1 MQYEKIKCAF
11 RFASF
16 ATRQAVPTGRRYFL
30 YREKA
35 HRVVELRGKSAIISA
50 LFLSSESVMQYPI
63 NEMFQTLQGEGF
75 YTGVPAIFIRLQG
88 CPVGCSW
95 CDTKHTWEKLADRE
109 TALGDILVK
118 TVETDAWGN
127 ADAALLIETIQRQG
141 WTARHVVITGG
152 EPSIYDLRPLT
163 TALEAQGFQCQ
174 IETSGTHEVHCSEKT
189 WVTVSPK
196 VNMRGGYDVLAQ
208 ALQRA
213 DEIKHPVARERDVEA
228 LDELLAT
235 LSDSKARIIALQP
248 ISRKEAATKLCI
260 ETCIARNWRLSMQTH
275 KYLNIA

>member
-1 MQYEKIKCAF
+1 
-11 RFASF
+11 
-16 ATRQAVPTGRRYFL
+16 
-30 YREKA
+30 
-35 HRVVELRGKSAIISA
+35 
-50 LFLSSESVMQYPI
+50 MQYPI

-95 CDTKHTWEKLADRE
+95 CDTKHTWDKLANRE
-109 TALGDILVK
+109 TSLGDILVK
-118 TVETDAWGN
+118 TVESDAWGN
-127 ADAALLIETIQRQG
+127 ADAAALMDTIRQQG

-152 EPSIYDLRPLT
+152 EPSIYDLTPLT
-163 TALEAQGFQCQ
+163 TALEAAGFSCQ
-174 IETSGTHEVHCSEKT
+174 IETSGTHEVRCSART

-208 ALQRA
+208 ALKRA
-213 DEIKHPVARERDVEA
+213 DEIKHPVARQRDIEA
-228 LDELLAT
+228 LDALLAT
-235 LSDSKARIIALQP
+235 LDDDAARIIALQP
-248 ISRKEAATKLCI
+248 ISQKDDATKLCI